1 MKTSESE
8 YLNMKKQIIPA
19 WIILVCALVIAVGSV
34 TFLGPC
40 THEDGSV
47 GACHWAGRALLGLG
61 CLLAVLSVLALLVR
75 PARTGIYLSILPA
88 CILGML
94 TPGTL
99 ISLCRM
105 STMHCR
111 AVMLPSMLIL
121 LAVAGLASL
130 AGMWG
135 CLRNRKG

>member
-1 MKTSESE
+1 
-8 YLNMKKQIIPA
+8 MKKQIIPA
-19 WIILVCALVIAVGSV
+19 WIILVCSLVVAIGSV

-40 THEDGSV
+40 VHEDGSV
-47 GACHWAGRALLGLG
+47 GACHWASRALLGLG

-75 PARTGIYLSILPA
+75 PARTGIYLSILPV

-111 AVMLPSMLIL
+111 AVMQPSMLVL

-130 AGMWG
+130 AGIWA
-135 CLRNRKG
+135 CLRNRKGNV